1 MSKSFAIVD
10 KHDNETETINS
21 DTDNP
26 YTKDNNPVDDFDYN
40 RAIYIFDLFLQ
51 YYINI
56 PFWEQNSILRNS
68 YIPLVREGRLRKLAK
83 IAHKYYPIVQSKYPS
98 VELDIYLCAFIF
110 YYVSITHLDTFA
122 SSKKINST
130 FPAKIYYFIE
140 NKVFPRQNKPN
151 THLTKIIKKIN
162 IIILELS
169 KLDIVT
175 KLETINGGR
184 KTKTKKIIKTI
195 KIKKTIKKS
204 RNKKNKKTIKK
215 NYKKIFSITNYFI
228 LLF

>member
-1 MSKSFAIVD
+1 MNKSFAIVN
-10 KHDNETETINS
+10 KNNNETEIINS

-26 YTKDNNPVDDFDYN
+26 YTKDNKQVDDFDYN

-56 PFWEQNSILRNS
+56 PFWDQNSILRNS

-83 IAHKYYPIVQSKYPS
+83 IAHKYYPIVQLKYPS

-110 YYVSITHLDTFA
+110 FYVSITHLDTFA
-122 SSKKINST
+122 SNKINST
-130 FPAKIYYFIE
+130 FPAKIYYYID
-140 NKVFPRQNKPN
+140 KGVFPRQNKPN

-169 KLDIVT
+169 NSDIVT
-175 KLETINGGR
+175 KLEIINGGR

-215 NYKKIFSITNYFI
+215 KP
-228 LLF
+228 